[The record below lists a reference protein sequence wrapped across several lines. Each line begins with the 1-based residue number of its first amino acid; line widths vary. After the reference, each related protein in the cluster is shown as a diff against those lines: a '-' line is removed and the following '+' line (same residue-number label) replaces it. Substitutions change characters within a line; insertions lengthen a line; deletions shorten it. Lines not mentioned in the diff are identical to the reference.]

1 MSTSD
6 TLPQSIR
13 YCVIGAGIHGLSTAW
28 HLARELKARGTGDGS
43 DIVVI
48 EKSEAGAGPSGI
60 ACGVVRNNYFQP
72 AMRELMAHSVEVWEA
87 NTEAFE
93 YHPVGYL
100 QISYDEMRDDV
111 ATIHE
116 QQQAIGYESVFIDG
130 EAETHAYMKG
140 IFDDWRATGVTS
152 VLHEKKGGYAHNM
165 ATVNA
170 LLAKVEAEGV
180 SVVAGTLVTE
190 LVVDGGAV
198 THVVTRRGTESMT
211 IAVDHVVAAAGPW
224 VPKLWEMLDLPDTTD
239 IVVGDRTFTEP
250 TWKFW
255 ALQEGT
261 LGVDPG
267 YLMNNDGDMPPVVH
281 VDADAT
287 LCDEDGNVLV
297 EGKWG
302 IYYKPDFNF
311 GGVQGGYMPYRVEKP
326 WREVAIDPYGPASP
340 DFIVGEDFRAVW
352 AAALS
357 HCQERFEGKASLM
370 SHAPSGGIGAFT
382 PDSFP
387 VFDTF
392 CDNVYVIADSNHGF
406 KMVGVG
412 ALVARELCGDTQGLL
427 EPFRYSRY
435 ALGKLH
441 PESNSP
447 YPWS

>member
-6 TLPQSIR
+6 TLPKSIR
-13 YCVIGAGIHGLSTAW
+13 YCIIGAGIHGLSTAW

-72 AMRELMAHSVEVWEA
+72 AMRELMAHSVEIWEA
-87 NTEAFE
+87 NAEAFE

-165 ATVNA
+165 ATVNG

-198 THVVTRRGTESMT
+198 THVVTRQGTESAT

-261 LGVDPG
+261 LDVDPG